1 MKIRTGYV
9 SNSSSSSFVAVG
21 YILEDKSKTRYVD
34 LIQELDPTMSVKE
47 IFEDYGCHFEKNGI
61 SVICGDIDEGIKE
74 GKTFVG
80 KKLLDYYDINE
91 FSDEQ
96 FEIDEI
102 KEKLELFE
110 KYLLPEE
117 FKLKLLTGTR
127 TC

>member
-21 YILEDKSKTRYVD
+21 YILEDKSKKRYVD
-34 LIQELDPTMSVKE
+34 LIQELDQTMSDKE
-47 IFEDYGCHFEKNGI
+47 IFEDHGCHFEKNGI

-74 GKTFVG
+74 GETFVG
-80 KKLLDYYDINE
+80 KKLLEYYDFDG
-91 FSDEQ
+91 FSDEH

-127 TC
+127 TY